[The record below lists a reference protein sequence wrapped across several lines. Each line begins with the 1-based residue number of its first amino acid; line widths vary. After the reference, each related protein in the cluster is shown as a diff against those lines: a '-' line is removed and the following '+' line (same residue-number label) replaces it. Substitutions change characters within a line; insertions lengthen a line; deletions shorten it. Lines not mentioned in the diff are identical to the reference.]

1 MKGML
6 ALEFLENSERTLRSL
21 SLDVEGLSPVGLVLG
36 QGSQGLEVAI
46 LSSPSKPVT
55 SALQKAFKDRKG

>member
-1 MKGML
+1 ML

>member
-1 MKGML
+1 ML

-36 QGSQGLEVAI
+36 QGSQGAEVAI
-46 LSSPSKPVT
+46 PIIAIKACNKC
-55 SALQKAFKDRKG
+55 SAKSIQRP